1 MKRAVNFI
9 AMAVCLS
16 LLLPVCKDEKTLKQ
30 VNSGTNNVVDDSLD
44 CLKTKKDTAIIEQYE
59 LEEYSIIDKSFF
71 RQLDKIVSLHTKNI
85 FNRKY
90 VFLNFYK
97 DISTE
102 NSIWSSY
109 DGSEKLD
116 SFFVLS
122 GYTSFIVEERA
133 FVRSNKYI
141 YVTRD
146 KDALGI
152 VAKRSNKSCVL
163 TSCLDSVLGNRK
175 DELAIMKFT
184 KGKLSYLNPEE
195 SEENSW
201 YYMLYTE

>member
-1 MKRAVNFI
+1 MKRAVYFI
-9 AMAVCLS
+9 VMIVCLS
-16 LLLPVCKDEKTLKQ
+16 SLPVCKYEKTLNQ
-30 VNSGTNNVVDDSLD
+30 VNSGTNNVVDASLD

-59 LEEYSIIDKSFF
+59 LEEYSIVDKSFF
-71 RQLDKIVSLHTKNI
+71 RQLDKLVSLHTKNL

-90 VFLNFYK
+90 VFLEFYK

-116 SFFVLS
+116 SFFVVS
-122 GYTSFIVEERA
+122 GYINFLIDGWA
-133 FVRSNKYI
+133 FVRSNKYV
-141 YVTRD
+141 YVSRD
-146 KDALGI
+146 KDALGV
-152 VAKRSNKSCVL
+152 VARQSNRSCVL
-163 TSCLDSVLGNRK
+163 KSCMDSFIGNRK
-175 DELAIMKFT
+175 DELAIMIFK